1 MEKHPRSPKR
11 VRSATTPSRK
21 HAGPG
26 VSPGAGGVRGTS
38 APPYLRELLR
48 GMAGSRS
55 GSASETAVAADGWPK
70 DPLPEGSLPEDPLP
84 EDALPKG
91 SLPED
96 ALPEEPL
103 PEGPVAEALHEARP
117 RRGRAAA

>member
-1 MEKHPRSPKR
+1 M
-11 VRSATTPSRK
+11 RSATTPSRK

-55 GSASETAVAADGWPK
+55 GSAPETAAAADGWPK
-70 DPLPEGSLPEDPLP
+70 DPLPEGSSP
-84 EDALPKG
+84 EDALH
-91 SLPED
+91 ED
-96 ALPEEPL
+96 PL
-103 PEGPVAEALHEARP
+103 PEGPVAEALHEATP
-117 RRGRAAA
+117 RGGRAAA